1 MLEGILQG
9 LEAAIS
15 LQNLIMVVAG
25 CLLGTFIGMLPGL
38 GPMSIIAIMIPVAI
52 KIGDPSA
59 ALILLAGVYYGAIF
73 GGSTSSILINAP
85 GIAGTVAT
93 AFDGYPMARKGL
105 AGKALTIAAIASFT
119 GGTIGAILLMG
130 FAPALATVALL
141 FHSAEYFAL
150 MIVGLSAIAAFA
162 GTGNVAKAL
171 MMTVVGLILATL
183 GESAQF
189 NAPRFTM
196 GIQDLQSGIS
206 FITLAMALF
215 ALPEALYLVLDPKR
229 SNTGGA
235 GGEIK
240 DLRITKTEAK
250 LIAPVIG
257 RQSIQGFLIGVMPG
271 AGATIASFLGY
282 AVERNIAKG
291 DEQAEFGKGSVKGLA
306 APETANN
313 AACTGSFVPLLTLGI
328 PGSGTTAILLG
339 ALIAL
344 NVTPGPRLM
353 VDNPTIFWAVIIS
366 MYVGNVV
373 LLILNLPLIPYIAK
387 LLLVPR
393 NYLIPF
399 ILFFTM
405 MGSYIGQNNATELL
419 MLTSMGVAA
428 TIMRFAGFPLA
439 PMLIGFILGQMLEDN
454 FARAMN
460 LTDGVS
466 FMWERPM
473 TTALLVLAIVLI
485 FLPSIREQLAKLRR
499 KGFTTGTK
507 PITNAARY
515 VQKLIEGFQAFRKTY
530 YESKPDFYRT
540 LIKSGQHPD
549 VMVIA
554 CSDSRVNPSIIA
566 KAEPGELFIVRNVAN
581 LVPPYEPD
589 SRYYGTSAALEY
601 AVRDLAVSHIIV
613 LGHSHCGGIRRL
625 LEGDKAEEARE
636 FIDGWMLIA
645 DLARGGGLNDEAAI
659 RAAERNAVTVS
670 LTNLLTFPWVRD
682 RVYDDKLKLHGWWFD
697 LEAGELL
704 EHKTGG
710 AWTALIGQE

>member
-1 MLEGILQG
+1 MLEGLLQG
-9 LEAAIS
+9 LDTALS
-15 LQNLIMVVAG
+15 LQNLLMVVAG
-25 CLLGTFIGMLPGL
+25 CIIGTVIGMLPGL

-93 AFDGYPMARKGL
+93 AFDGYPLARQGK
-105 AGKALTIAAIASFT
+105 AGKALTIAAVSSFA
-119 GGTIGAILLMG
+119 GGTVGAILLMG
-130 FAPALATVALL
+130 FAPALASVALL

-150 MIVGLSAIAAFA
+150 MVVGLSAISAFA
-162 GTGNVAKAL
+162 GTGHVAKAL
-171 MMTVVGLILATL
+171 MMTVLGVMLATV
-183 GESAQF
+183 GESALF

-196 GIQDLQSGIS
+196 GILDLQSGIS

-215 ALPEALYLVLDPKR
+215 ALPEALYLVLDPRR

-235 GGEIK
+235 GDKIK
-240 DLRITKTEAK
+240 DLRINKAEAIK
-250 LIAPVIG
+250 IAPVVG

-271 AGATIASFLGY
+271 AGATLASFLGY
-282 AVERNIAKG
+282 AVERNLVKG
-291 DEQAEFGKGSVKGLA
+291 EERDEFGKGSIKGLA

-353 VDNPTIFWAVIIS
+353 VDNPSIFWSVIIS
-366 MYVGNVV
+366 MYIGNVV

-419 MLTSMGVAA
+419 MLTGMGIVA

-460 LTDGVS
+460 LTDGIS

-473 TTALLVLAIVLI
+473 TTTLLVIAVILI
-485 FLPSIREQLAKLRR
+485 FLPSMRERLAAWRR
-499 KGFTTGTK
+499 RG
-507 PITNAARY
+507 
-515 VQKLIEGFQAFRKTY
+515 
-530 YESKPDFYRT
+530 
-540 LIKSGQHPD
+540 
-549 VMVIA
+549 
-554 CSDSRVNPSIIA
+554 
-566 KAEPGELFIVRNVAN
+566 VA
-581 LVPPYEPD
+581 
-589 SRYYGTSAALEY
+589 
-601 AVRDLAVSHIIV
+601 
-613 LGHSHCGGIRRL
+613 
-625 LEGDKAEEARE
+625 EGD
-636 FIDGWMLIA
+636 
-645 DLARGGGLNDEAAI
+645 
-659 RAAERNAVTVS
+659 
-670 LTNLLTFPWVRD
+670 
-682 RVYDDKLKLHGWWFD
+682 
-697 LEAGELL
+697 
-704 EHKTGG
+704 
-710 AWTALIGQE
+710 